1 MGGGRESGGGARAQ
15 WNSERVSEALYGFTL
30 LERAAQGCEAY
41 VHVIRGMDHECDGF
55 YSLQPTHLT
64 PHTSITHSAHT
75 LEKTC
80 TAHFYR
86 IGGSVS
92 ISGAPALTLNV
103 GNISGADLM
112 VGTGL
117 PKPMLL

>member
-1 MGGGRESGGGARAQ
+1 M
-15 WNSERVSEALYGFTL
+15 
-30 LERAAQGCEAY
+30 
-41 VHVIRGMDHECDGF
+41 HVIRGMDHECDGF
-55 YSLQPTHLT
+55 LFATTYTPHATHLY
-64 PHTSITHSAHT
+64 HSLRTHPGKDLHRA
-75 LEKTC
+75 
-80 TAHFYR
+80 FYR

>member
-1 MGGGRESGGGARAQ
+1 MQ
-15 WNSERVSEALYGFTL
+15 
-30 LERAAQGCEAY
+30 
-41 VHVIRGMDHECDGF
+41 HVIRGMDHDSDGLLF
-55 YSLQPTHLT
+55 ATPYTPHATHL
-64 PHTSITHSAHT
+64 SITHSAHT
-75 LEKTC
+75 LKTC

>member
-1 MGGGRESGGGARAQ
+1 MRGIDS
-15 WNSERVSEALYGFTL
+15 L
-30 LERAAQGCEAY
+30 Y

-55 YSLQPTHLT
+55 LFATTYTPHATHLY
-64 PHTSITHSAHT
+64 HSLRTHPKD
-75 LEKTC
+75 LPC

-103 GNISGADLM
+103 GNMSGADLM

>member
-1 MGGGRESGGGARAQ
+1 M
-15 WNSERVSEALYGFTL
+15 
-30 LERAAQGCEAY
+30 Y
-41 VHVIRGMDHECDGF
+41 VHVYVAWTMNVMAF

-80 TAHFYR
+80 TAQFYR